1 MDRRIS
7 FNTYRIIDLFFF
19 ALMVGVAEYILVMAA
34 SRWFRLELYTVS
46 VTAGITA
53 IVYMRWGPFG
63 IIHAVLGGLVYVLAN
78 PAALSNEEL
87 FREIVIYCVGNVF
100 SALVLILF
108 VNPGRAKIRK
118 GVLTAV
124 GYGLLTQL
132 LMEVGRGIV
141 SMFFNFGPDAIR
153 KFITY
158 DALTFLF
165 TALIVGIASRLDGIF
180 EYQRD
185 YLLRL
190 QEERERQ
197 KEDGFKEGET

>member
-1 MDRRIS
+1 MYWQTRQPSQEMS
-7 FNTYRIIDLFFF
+7 FS
-19 ALMVGVAEYILVMAA
+19 EIL
-34 SRWFRLELYTVS
+34 
-46 VTAGITA
+46 
-53 IVYMRWGPFG
+53 
-63 IIHAVLGGLVYVLAN
+63 
-78 PAALSNEEL
+78 
-87 FREIVIYCVGNVF
+87 IYCVGNVF

-118 GVLTAV
+118 NVLTAI
-124 GYGLLTQL
+124 GFGLLTQL

-190 QEERERQ
+190 QEEREKE

>member
-1 MDRRIS
+1 
-7 FNTYRIIDLFFF
+7 
-19 ALMVGVAEYILVMAA
+19 
-34 SRWFRLELYTVS
+34 
-46 VTAGITA
+46 
-53 IVYMRWGPFG
+53 
-63 IIHAVLGGLVYVLAN
+63 
-78 PAALSNEEL
+78 
-87 FREIVIYCVGNVF
+87 
-100 SALVLILF
+100 
-108 VNPGRAKIRK
+108 
-118 GVLTAV
+118 
-124 GYGLLTQL
+124 
-132 LMEVGRGIV
+132 MEVGRGLV

-190 QEERERQ
+190 QEERERE